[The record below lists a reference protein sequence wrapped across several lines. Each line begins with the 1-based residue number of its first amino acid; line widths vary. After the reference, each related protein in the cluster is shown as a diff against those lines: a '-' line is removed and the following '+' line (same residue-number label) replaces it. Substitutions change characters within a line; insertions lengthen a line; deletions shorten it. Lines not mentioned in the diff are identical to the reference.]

1 MKVISKKQELKDVT
15 ITHVSYV
22 KRGANKK
29 TFLLS
34 KSEENN
40 PDVEFDVRVV
50 KDDKSAKRLLY
61 GIVYEPDTTDAHGD
75 LMNAE
80 EIEKTAH
87 EFMVYYRNID
97 SEHNLIA
104 GAGQVVES
112 YIAPADMEIGKS
124 AVKKGSWIL
133 VTKAT
138 EEIWQDYINGEV
150 TGYSMFGIARTT
162 VAKTE
167 DEPKVSWVQK
177 FFEKLGVVKSF
188 EEAMNDHIEAMKQDP
203 GFILYMMEEN
213 WYRNMT
219 WDSTRDEDLAELSK
233 SMKEAAMYIDGILA
247 ERDNV
252 AKSLAKSEDEQ
263 AQTTENV
270 IPAPEVTNQVAND
283 TPEVVIPAAEEEPKI
298 PEKPEVD
305 EEKELLK
312 AEIARKDEEYAILKA
327 EYDKSRVNSAVV
339 SPIETFV
346 ARQEPKPKL
355 F

>member
-50 KDDKSAKRLLY
+50 KDDESPKRLLY

-167 DEPKVSWVQK
+167 DEPKVGWVQK
-177 FFEKLGVVKSF
+177 FLEKLGVVKSF

-233 SMKEAAMYIDGILA
+233 SMKEAAMYIDEILA
-247 ERDNV
+247 DRDNV
-252 AKSLAKSEDEQ
+252 AKSVAKSEDEQ
-263 AQTTENV
+263 AQTTEDV
-270 IPAPEVTNQVAND
+270 VPAPEVTNQVAGD
-283 TPEVVIPAAEEEPKI
+283 TPEVVIPVVEEEPKI

-327 EYDKSRVNSAVV
+327 EFDKSRVNSAVV

>member
-1 MKVISKKQELKDVT
+1 
-15 ITHVSYV
+15 
-22 KRGANKK
+22 
-29 TFLLS
+29 
-34 KSEENN
+34 
-40 PDVEFDVRVV
+40 
-50 KDDKSAKRLLY
+50 
-61 GIVYEPDTTDAHGD
+61 
-75 LMNAE
+75 
-80 EIEKTAH
+80 
-87 EFMVYYRNID
+87 
-97 SEHNLIA
+97 
-104 GAGQVVES
+104 
-112 YIAPADMEIGKS
+112 MEIGKS

-177 FFEKLGVVKSF
+177 FLEKLGVVKSF

-233 SMKEAAMYIDGILA
+233 SMKEAAMYIDEILA
-247 ERDNV
+247 DRDNV
-252 AKSLAKSEDEQ
+252 AKSVAKSEDEQ
-263 AQTTENV
+263 AQTTEDV
-270 IPAPEVTNQVAND
+270 VSAPEVTNQVAGD
-283 TPEVVIPAAEEEPKI
+283 TPEVVIPVVEEEPKI

-312 AEIARKDEEYAILKA
+312 AEIARKDEE
-327 EYDKSRVNSAVV
+327 V
-339 SPIETFV
+339 PF
-346 ARQEPKPKL
+346 
-355 F
+355 

>member
-34 KSEENN
+34 KSEESN

-50 KDDKSAKRLLY
+50 KDDESTKRLLY

-133 VTKAT
+133 VTKAN
-138 EEIWQDYINGEV
+138 EEIWQDYINGDV

-177 FFEKLGVVKSF
+177 FLEKLGVVKSF
-188 EEAMNDHIEAMKQDP
+188 EETLNDHIEAMKQDP

-213 WYRNMT
+213 WFRNMT

-233 SMKEAAMYIDGILA
+233 SMKEAAMYIDEILA
-247 ERDNV
+247 SRNV
-252 AKSLAKSEDEQ
+252 TELVTKSENEQ
-263 AQTTENV
+263 TQVTDGVVPTLDATNHV
-270 IPAPEVTNQVAND
+270 IEEK
-283 TPEVVIPAAEEEPKI
+283 PEVVAPAIEDEPETPEE
-298 PEKPEVD
+298 PEVD
-305 EEKELLK
+305 EEKELLR
-312 AEIARKDEEYAILKA
+312 AEIAKKDEEYAILKA
-327 EYDKSRVNSAVV
+327 EYDKSKVNSAVV
-339 SPIETFV
+339 SPIETFI
-346 ARQEPKPKL
+346 AKQEPKPKL